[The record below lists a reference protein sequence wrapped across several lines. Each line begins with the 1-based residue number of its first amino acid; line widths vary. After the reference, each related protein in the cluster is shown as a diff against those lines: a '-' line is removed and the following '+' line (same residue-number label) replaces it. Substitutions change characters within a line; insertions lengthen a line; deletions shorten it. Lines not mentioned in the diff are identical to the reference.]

1 MRPSSA
7 PVPSGTATTSAV
19 PFADPVLLG
28 RGLAVL
34 RIFVGVIFFAN
45 GVSKLTG
52 ETQIDIG
59 PYRGN
64 LINRDGAR
72 NILNFE
78 VNRRDERGTEVPG
91 LKSIVNDL
99 ILPNWDIFQWLV
111 TAVEV
116 GVGAL
121 LIVGLATRG
130 AALVGLGFQ
139 LFLALVYVSS
149 NRWAFEQPHE
159 YVPLFIL
166 AAVPAGRFWGV
177 DGGLV
182 RNRRALRRWPF

>member
-7 PVPSGTATTSAV
+7 PVPSGTATASAV
-19 PFADPVLLG
+19 PLADPVLLG

>member
-1 MRPSSA
+1 MSTPSA
-7 PVPSGTATTSAV
+7 PYPPARAKDVAPL
-19 PFADPVLLG
+19 ADPTLLG

-45 GVSKLTG
+45 GVSKVTG
-52 ETQIDIG
+52 ETQIDVG

-78 VNRRDERGTEVPG
+78 VNRRDDRGTEVPG
-91 LKSIVNDL
+91 LKTVVNDL

-121 LIVGLATRG
+121 LIVGLASRG
-130 AALVGLGFQ
+130 ASLVGLGFQ

-159 YVPLFIL
+159 YVPLFVL
-166 AAVPAGRFWGV
+166 AAVPAGRFWGA
-177 DGGLV
+177 DGWLV
-182 RNRRALRRWPF
+182 RHRPSLRRWPF

>member
-1 MRPSSA
+1 MRPLPA
-7 PVPSGTATTSAV
+7 PVPSGAPTATAA
-19 PFADPVLLG
+19 PLADPVLLG

-34 RIFVGVIFFAN
+34 RIFVGLIFFAN
-45 GVSKLTG
+45 GLSKVTG
-52 ETQIDIG
+52 ETRIEVG

-64 LINRDGAR
+64 LIDRDGAR
-72 NILNFE
+72 NILDFE
-78 VNRRDERGTEVPG
+78 VNRRDERGTLVPG
-91 LKSIVNDL
+91 LKGIVNDL
-99 ILPNWDIFQWLV
+99 ILPNWDVFQWLV

-121 LIVGLATRG
+121 LLLGLATRG

-177 DGGLV
+177 DGWLA
-182 RNRRALRRWPF
+182 RTRPSFRRWPF

>member
-1 MRPSSA
+1 MRASPAPFPPTTPS
-7 PVPSGTATTSAV
+7 ATE
-19 PFADPVLLG
+19 PPLADPVLLG

-45 GVSKLTG
+45 GLSKVTG

-59 PYRGN
+59 AYRGN

-72 NILNFE
+72 NILDFE
-78 VNRRDERGTEVPG
+78 VNRRDERGTQVPG
-91 LKSIVNDL
+91 LKELVNDV
-99 ILPNWDIFQWLV
+99 ILPNWDVFQWLV

-121 LIVGLATRG
+121 LLIGLATRG

-139 LFLALVYVSS
+139 RFLALVYLSS

-159 YVPLFIL
+159 YVPLAIL
-166 AAVPAGRFWGV
+166 ALVPAGRYWGL
-177 DGGLV
+177 DGWLA
-182 RNRRALRRWPF
+182 RNRAALRRWPF

>member
-1 MRPSSA
+1 MRPSPA
-7 PVPSGTATTSAV
+7 PVPSGAPTATAA
-19 PFADPVLLG
+19 PLADPVLLG

-34 RIFVGVIFFAN
+34 RIFVGLIFFAN
-45 GVSKLTG
+45 GLSKVTG
-52 ETQIDIG
+52 ETRIAVG

-64 LINRDGAR
+64 LIDRDGAR

-78 VNRRDERGTEVPG
+78 VNRRDERGTLVPG
-91 LKSIVNDL
+91 LKGIVNDL

-121 LIVGLATRG
+121 LLVGLATRG

-139 LFLALVYVSS
+139 LFLALVYLSS

-159 YVPLFIL
+159 YVPLVIL
-166 AAVPAGRFWGV
+166 AAVPTGRYWGL
-177 DGGLV
+177 DGRLS
-182 RNRRALRRWPF
+182 RNWPALRRWPF

>member
-1 MRPSSA
+1 MTADRTGAMAIDGAAA
-7 PVPSGTATTSAV
+7 PLA
-19 PFADPVLLG
+19 FDPMAFG

-45 GVSKLTG
+45 GLAKLTG
-52 ETQIDIG
+52 ETRLSFG

-64 LINRDGAR
+64 LIDREGAR
-72 NILNFE
+72 RILDFE
-78 VNRRDERGTEVPG
+78 VNRRDDRGTLVPF
-91 LKSIVNDL
+91 LKGVVNDL
-99 ILPNWDIFQWLV
+99 ILPNWDLVQWLV

-139 LFLALVYVSS
+139 LFLAVVYLSS

-166 AAVPAGRFWGV
+166 AAVPAGRVWGL
-177 DGGLV
+177 DRLV
-182 RNRRALRRWPF
+182 VNGRAARRRWPF

>member
-1 MRPSSA
+1 M
-7 PVPSGTATTSAV
+7 
-19 PFADPVLLG
+19 LLG

-45 GVSKLTG
+45 GLSKVTG

-59 PYRGN
+59 AYRGN

-72 NILNFE
+72 NILDFE
-78 VNRRDERGTEVPG
+78 VNRRDERGTQVPG
-91 LKSIVNDL
+91 LKELVNDV
-99 ILPNWDIFQWLV
+99 ILPNWDVFQWLV

-121 LIVGLATRG
+121 LLIGLATRG

-139 LFLALVYVSS
+139 LFLALVYLSS

-159 YVPLFIL
+159 YVPLAIL
-166 AAVPAGRFWGV
+166 ALVPAGRYWGL
-177 DGGLV
+177 DGWLA
-182 RNRRALRRWPF
+182 RNRAALRRWPF

>member
-1 MRPSSA
+1 MRPLPA
-7 PVPSGTATTSAV
+7 PVPSGAPTATAAAL
-19 PFADPVLLG
+19 ADPVLLG

-34 RIFVGVIFFAN
+34 RIFVGLIFFAN
-45 GVSKLTG
+45 GLSKVTG
-52 ETQIDIG
+52 ETQIEIG

-72 NILNFE
+72 NILDFE
-78 VNRRDERGTEVPG
+78 VNRRDERGTRVPG
-91 LKSIVNDL
+91 LKEFVNDA
-99 ILPNWDIFQWLV
+99 ILPNWDVFQWLV

-121 LIVGLATRG
+121 LLVGLATRG

-139 LFLALVYVSS
+139 LFLALVYFSS

-159 YVPLFIL
+159 YVPLVIL
-166 AAVPAGRFWGV
+166 ALVPAGRYWGL
-177 DGGLV
+177 DGWLA
-182 RNRRALRRWPF
+182 RDRPALRRWPF

>member
-1 MRPSSA
+1 MRPLPA
-7 PVPSGTATTSAV
+7 PVPSGAPTATAA
-19 PFADPVLLG
+19 PLADPVLLG

-34 RIFVGVIFFAN
+34 RIFVGLIFFAN
-45 GVSKLTG
+45 GLSKVTG
-52 ETQIDIG
+52 ETRIAVG

-64 LINRDGAR
+64 LIDREGAR
-72 NILNFE
+72 NILDFE
-78 VNRRDERGTEVPG
+78 VNRRDERGTLVPG
-91 LKSIVNDL
+91 LKRIVNDL

-121 LIVGLATRG
+121 LILGLATRG

-177 DGGLV
+177 DGWLA
-182 RNRRALRRWPF
+182 RIRPSFRRWPF

>member
-1 MRPSSA
+1 MRPSPA
-7 PVPSGTATTSAV
+7 PDPSGTLSATAAPLT
-19 PFADPVLLG
+19 DPVLLG

-34 RIFVGVIFFAN
+34 RIFVGLIFFAN
-45 GVSKLTG
+45 GVSKVTG
-52 ETQIDIG
+52 ETQIEIG
-59 PYRGN
+59 PYLGN

-78 VNRRDERGTEVPG
+78 VNERGERGTEVPG
-91 LKSIVNDL
+91 LKGIVNDL

-121 LIVGLATRG
+121 LLLGLATRG

-177 DGGLV
+177 DGWLA
-182 RNRRALRRWPF
+182 RDRPAFRRWPF

>member
-1 MRPSSA
+1 MRPSPS
-7 PVPSGTATTSAV
+7 PVPSGTATATTV

-52 ETQIDIG
+52 ETQIEIG

-64 LINRDGAR
+64 LIDRDGAR
-72 NILNFE
+72 NILDFE
-78 VNRRDERGTEVPG
+78 VNRRDERGTQVAG
-91 LKSIVNDL
+91 LKGIVNDL

-177 DGGLV
+177 DGRLA
-182 RNRRALRRWPF
+182 RDRPAFRRWPF